1 MNYLLLSLGIFC
13 SLTFTALL
21 HTIPKLHTFQGRR
34 FILPTSV
41 IMEVQPETIIQ
52 AIKQMK
58 KKQRDAFLED
68 LLASTSP
75 DYLASIRE
83 ARAQYKKGKVKT
95 LKQVFG

>member
-1 MNYLLLSLGIFC
+1 MLLTCHVGRLVLS
-13 SLTFTALL
+13 
-21 HTIPKLHTFQGRR
+21 
-34 FILPTSV
+34 TSV
-41 IMEVQPETIIQ
+41 IMQVQPETIIQ
-52 AIKQMK
+52 AVKQMK

-95 LKQVFG
+95 LKEAFG